1 MSIALMNKMQKRI
14 AVIEIFGAIGGA
26 VKSPEM
32 DRLLNTARDDH
43 RIKAVV
49 LDVDSPGGGSSASD
63 YIYRSVKRLAER
75 KPVIAAIRGT
85 GASGSYMI
93 ACGAQRIVASP
104 GAIIGSIGVIS
115 VRPVLEDLLE
125 RAGIKVNVNKTGVY
139 KDMGALWREATPEE
153 QEKMQS
159 LIDDI
164 FGDFVTIVSEARGLE
179 ESAVR
184 DLATGEVYLAERARE
199 LGLVDELG
207 DLHRAIDI
215 AAELSGAPPVPVY
228 LRPKRTL
235 RQMLF
240 GSAAES
246 LVQAVA
252 DQVEQR
258 IFQSRFRL

>member
-1 MSIALMNKMQKRI
+1 MSIAMMNKMQKRI
-14 AVIEIFGAIGGA
+14 AVIEVFGAIGGA

-32 DRLLNTARDDH
+32 SRLLNMARDDH
-43 RIKAVV
+43 RIRAVV
-49 LDVDSPGGGSSASD
+49 LDIDSPGGGSSASD
-63 YIYRSVKRLAER
+63 YIYRSVKRVAER

-115 VRPVLEDLLE
+115 VRPILEDLLE
-125 RAGIKVNVNKTGVY
+125 RAGIKVNVNKSGAY

-164 FGDFVTIVSEARGLE
+164 FQDFVTIVSEARGLDE
-179 ESAVR
+179 NAVR
-184 DLATGEVYLAERARE
+184 DLATGEVYLADRARE

-207 DLHRAIDI
+207 DLERALDI
-215 AAELSGAPPVPVY
+215 ASELTGAPPKPLY
-228 LRPKRTL
+228 LRPKRNL
-235 RQMLF
+235 RQLLF
-240 GSAAES
+240 GSVSEA

-258 IFQSRFRL
+258 VWQGRYRL

>member
-1 MSIALMNKMQKRI
+1 MSIALMNRIQKRI
-14 AVIEIFGAIGGA
+14 AVVEIFGASGGA

-32 DRLLNTARDDH
+32 DRLLTTARDDY

-49 LDVDSPGGGSSASD
+49 LDVDSPGGSSSASD
-63 YIYRSVKRLAER
+63 YIYRSVKRVAER
-75 KPVIAAIRGT
+75 KPVVAAIRGT

-93 ACGAQRIVASP
+93 ACGAQRIIASP

-115 VRPVLEDLLE
+115 VRPILEELLQ
-125 RAGIKVNVNKTGVY
+125 RAGIKVNVNKSGAY

-164 FGDFVTIVSEARGLE
+164 FSDFVAIVSEARGLDE
-179 ESAVR
+179 DAVR
-184 DLATGEVYLAERARE
+184 DLATGEVYLADRARE

-207 DLHRAIDI
+207 DLHHAIDI
-215 AAELSGAPPVPVY
+215 AAELSGAPPVPIY
-228 LRPKRTL
+228 LRPKRNL
-235 RQMLF
+235 RQLLF
-240 GSAAES
+240 GSVAES

-258 IFQSRFRL
+258 IWQGRFRL